1 MTLDTRWED
10 INTLLKRTERTQDEK
25 LAQAITEIAAG
36 RFEFPSPEFPSFRT
50 YVNSPEVTMA
60 VQVGEDEIIPSIVV
74 VEKIK
79 TGETRLV
86 MTAQV
91 CAPEDVSE
99 GEAKRLWSRIAS
111 VPEQAFYLYVPV
123 GLGLEAKKI
132 CKRLKIDV
140 EGFRTWRTTPRG
152 FEINDVG

>member
-10 INTLLKRTERTQDEK
+10 ITALLKRSERTQDEK
-25 LAQAITEIAAG
+25 LAQAITEIAAQ
-36 RFEFPSPEFPSFRT
+36 RFEFPSPEFASFRT

-60 VQVGEDEIIPSIVV
+60 VQVGEDEIVPTIVV

-79 TGETRLV
+79 TGDTRLV

-91 CAPEDVSE
+91 CRPEDVND
-99 GEAKRLWSRIAS
+99 GEARRFWSRVAS
-111 VPEQAFYLYVPV
+111 VPDQAFYLYVPV
-123 GLGLEAKKI
+123 GFGLQAKEI
-132 CKRLKIDV
+132 CKRLKISV
-140 EGFRTWRTTPRG
+140 EGLRTWRTTPRG

>member
-10 INTLLKRTERTQDEK
+10 ITELLKRSERTQDEK
-25 LAQAITEIAAG
+25 LQAAVTEIAAQ
-36 RFEFPSPEFPSFRT
+36 RFEFPSPEYPSFRT
-50 YVNSPEVTMA
+50 YVNSPEIAMA
-60 VQVGEDEIIPSIVV
+60 VQVGGEEIVPTIVV

-79 TGETRLV
+79 EGDSRLV

-91 CAPEDVSE
+91 CVPEEVND

-111 VPEQAFYLYVPV
+111 VPDQAFYLYVPV
-123 GLGLEAKKI
+123 GFGLQAKQI
-132 CKRLKIDV
+132 CKRLKVTV

>member
-10 INTLLKRTERTQDEK
+10 ISTLLQRAERTHDEK
-25 LAQAITEIAAG
+25 LQSAITEIAAQ
-36 RFEFPSPEFPSFRT
+36 RFEFPSPEYASFRT
-50 YVNSPEVTMA
+50 YVNSPDIAMA
-60 VQVGEDEIIPSIVV
+60 VQVGDDEIVPTIVV

-79 TGETRLV
+79 EGDSRLV

-91 CAPEDVSE
+91 CVTEEVND

-111 VPEQAFYLYVPV
+111 VPDQAFYLYVPV
-123 GLGLEAKKI
+123 GCGLQAKQI
-132 CKRLKIDV
+132 CKRLKIKV